1 MIITSLYKLAPPSPR
16 LVELREKKVAAC
28 KKMMGD
34 KHLLAKPI
42 QRKDAK

>member
-16 LVELREKKVAAC
+16 LVELREKKIADC
-28 KKMMGD
+28 KKMMGE
-34 KHLLAKPI
+34 KWLCAKQI